1 MAVKIRLAR
10 AGAKKKPFYHV
21 VVAQASSPRDGRF
34 LEKIGTYNPLLAKDA
49 TNRITIDKDKAVYWL
64 SVGAQPT
71 DRVESFFKKIGIIAS

>member
-21 VVAQASSPRDGRF
+21 VVANCTSPRDGQF
-34 LEKIGTYNPLLAKDA
+34 LETIGTYNPLLATDA
-49 TNRITIDKDKAVYWL
+49 SNRVAIDKDKATYWL

-71 DRVESFFKKIGIIAS
+71 DKVAVFLKRMGLLSV